1 MVITG
6 LTRNQV
12 VLTGSWVRIP
22 PLPPLIKRYPSGCL
36 FIIYTEQADSGG
48 IRRRPCIKSKRQ
60 LTFKTKSVLR
70 TDFRESAYKAYNES
84 RCYQTT
90 CNSPS
95 DSAYTASA
103 IDKRYPSG
111 CLLSFIPNSGR
122 RWDSKATVS
131 RRCLPQPG
139 SCRNPNLLALYVA
152 NNRFFLL
159 HMSCIDII
167 VPV

>member
-1 MVITG
+1 MHRRIRKRIEVVITG

-22 PLPPLIKRYPSGCL
+22 PLPPLIKGTHPGAFYHLYR
-36 FIIYTEQADSGG
+36 TADSGG
-48 IRRRPCIKSKRQ
+48 IRRRPCLKSKRQ
-60 LTFKTKSVLR
+60 RTFKTKSVLW

-90 CNSPS
+90 CNSPT

-103 IDKRYPSG
+103 IDKKAPVRVP
-111 CLLSFIPNSGR
+111 FIIYTECG
-122 RWDSKATVS
+122 K
-131 RRCLPQPG
+131 QQ
-139 SCRNPNLLALYVA
+139 
-152 NNRFFLL
+152 FFLL